1 MTRIIFLLLL
11 LAISSALA
19 IRTGKEKCP
28 FNDTVDLSNYMP
40 YDNGSYSYQN
50 IIIPKA
56 NVSIYEY
63 RLEFLDTRR
72 PVPGHP
78 RACVCGPRHHGKYCI
93 KLCCEPGEFYNETSL
108 SCMEIPRYQNVPSE
122 MTIMAEDYE
131 QKLVNVFQKF
141 TYQVGLPCDK
151 PKVLSSD
158 LDTWDIL
165 EDGTLMISNYDAHL
179 DTVSY
184 CLTPKWDDS
193 LNLNV
198 FMPMSCPMKSEVQF
212 STILNTYGMLLSVS
226 FLVPTIAVH
235 LLLKELRENLKNK
248 ILICYLLSLTVGYL
262 IISMINITQARFDF
276 VSCSIIG
283 YIGYYFLMAAFVWI
297 SVLCF
302 ELWYNFKAQSYE
314 FCTSR
319 CLRRFKIYSM
329 YAWGLSALMTAI
341 VVWTQLS
348 DYVDDLYKPGIG
360 IKVCWLDTRKW
371 SAALY
376 FYGPN
381 TIILIFSAI
390 TFVYVTMKMYR
401 MRCDSITKIQKQS
414 FFQENVVILVRL
426 FLLMGITWIMD
437 ILSFCVRNYP
447 QFDMFFVLTDFC
459 NAIQGVLIFILF
471 VMRRKVT
478 SLLKAKFLGKTVK
491 GNGDDS
497 IQFHSTLSMS
507 TKVT

>member
-1 MTRIIFLLLL
+1 
-11 LAISSALA
+11 
-19 IRTGKEKCP
+19 
-28 FNDTVDLSNYMP
+28 MP

-165 EDGTLMISNYDAHL
+165 E
-179 DTVSY
+179 VSHNVRMEAESQE
-184 CLTPKWDDS
+184 KK
-193 LNLNV
+193 LNGRI
-198 FMPMSCPMKSEVQF
+198 K
-212 STILNTYGMLLSVS
+212 
-226 FLVPTIAVH
+226 
-235 LLLKELRENLKNK
+235 
-248 ILICYLLSLTVGYL
+248 
-262 IISMINITQARFDF
+262 
-276 VSCSIIG
+276 
-283 YIGYYFLMAAFVWI
+283 
-297 SVLCF
+297 
-302 ELWYNFKAQSYE
+302 
-314 FCTSR
+314 
-319 CLRRFKIYSM
+319 
-329 YAWGLSALMTAI
+329 
-341 VVWTQLS
+341 
-348 DYVDDLYKPGIG
+348 LY
-360 IKVCWLDTRKW
+360 
-371 SAALY
+371 
-376 FYGPN
+376 
-381 TIILIFSAI
+381 
-390 TFVYVTMKMYR
+390 
-401 MRCDSITKIQKQS
+401 
-414 FFQENVVILVRL
+414 VVILVRL

-491 GNGDDS
+491 GNCDDS